1 MKIINSINTKQ
12 LVEVKYMYIEGEV
25 NKWSQKTCLP
35 TMEIQTDKYCM
46 TPGFLFNKGS
56 SLFTPAI

>member
-12 LVEVKYMYIEGEV
+12 LVVKYMYTEGEV

-56 SLFTPAI
+56 SLFPPAI

>member
-25 NKWSQKTCLP
+25 NKWSQNMP
-35 TMEIQTDKYCM
+35 THNGNT
-46 TPGFLFNKGS
+46 N
-56 SLFTPAI
+56 